1 MPGTTTDS
9 PVRRA
14 VLRLVVSVL
23 VLDAI
28 AVAVYFLGGLTAAE
42 PRTRVTFA
50 AVWTVASLIAVLI
63 GLRQVREA
71 RATVRRR

>member
-1 MPGTTTDS
+1 MTTDS

-14 VLRLVVSVL
+14 VLRLVVWVL

-28 AVAVYFLGGLTAAE
+28 AVAVYFLGGLPAAA

-50 AVWTVASLIAVLI
+50 AVWTIASLAAVLI

-71 RATVRRR
+71 RATLRRR